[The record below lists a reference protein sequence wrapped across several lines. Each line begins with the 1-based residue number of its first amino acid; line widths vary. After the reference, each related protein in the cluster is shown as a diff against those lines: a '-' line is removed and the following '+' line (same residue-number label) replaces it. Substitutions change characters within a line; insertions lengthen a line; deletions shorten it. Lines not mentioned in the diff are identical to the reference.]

1 MAYWT
6 TLGELRSKVRSFLV
20 EPEEGFWTDVELN
33 TYINMALRDI
43 ARRAFCVEED
53 TYRMV
58 EAGKQGYVQPYDM
71 IDGGIRGIEF
81 IPPDGGKR
89 YLLKWLPHNVLR
101 TQGRKLGRPRYWSVW
116 DKNIWLYPIPEK
128 HDSSKLVLKADH
140 DKVIIPLPNGDEIQ
154 VESLNTE
161 INGEQ
166 ELALSADGA
175 IVYYT
180 RPDGTK
186 YTVTTTSESGA
197 CTLQLKD
204 GYVQVVLPS
213 GATYNWYSTT
223 CPNNHGVML
232 VHYYKDPEPMQDD
245 TDGVEIDDSLVDALV
260 YYATYLALSKDKET
274 GTPHAQFYLT
284 KYEEMVME
292 ASVRFRQ
299 RQVQMAHEAHTD
311 EAYGFDD
318 LDIRW

>member
-6 TLGELRSKVRSFLV
+6 NLGELRSKVRGFLV
-20 EPEEGFWTDVELN
+20 EPDEGFWTNAELN

-81 IPPDGGKR
+81 IPPDGTKR
-89 YLLKWLPHNVLR
+89 YLLKYLPHNVLR
-101 TQGRKLGRPRYWSVW
+101 AQGRKLGRPRYWSVW
-116 DKNIWLYPIPEK
+116 DKNIWLYPIPERK
-128 HDSSKLVLKADH
+128 EHSKLIIKADE
-140 DKVIIPLPNGDEIQ
+140 DKVVIPLPNGDVIQ
-154 VESLNTE
+154 VEYLTTE
-161 INGEQ
+161 INGEL
-166 ELALSADGA
+166 ELSIDADGTS
-175 IVYYT
+175 VYYT
-180 RPDGTK
+180 RPDDTT
-186 YTVTTTSESGA
+186 YTITSTTESGQ
-197 CTLQLKD
+197 CSLRLQD
-204 GYVQVVLPS
+204 GKVKVVLPS
-213 GATYNWYSTT
+213 GATYDWYSTT

-232 VHYYKDPEPMQDD
+232 VHYYKDPEPMVDD
-245 TDGVEIDDSLVDALV
+245 TDGLELDDSLVDALV
-260 YYATYLALSKDKET
+260 YYATYLALTKDKEA

-299 RQVQMAHEAHTD
+299 RQMQMAHEAHTD
-311 EAYGFDD
+311 VDYGFDD